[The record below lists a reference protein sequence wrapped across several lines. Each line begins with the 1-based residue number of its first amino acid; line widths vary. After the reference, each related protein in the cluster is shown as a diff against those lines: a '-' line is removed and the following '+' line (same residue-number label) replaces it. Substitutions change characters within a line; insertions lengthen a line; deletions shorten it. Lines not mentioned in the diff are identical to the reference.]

1 MFRDARAR
9 TLAIIVVA
17 AWLLAPAPARAWG
30 FAAHRF
36 IVEQAIARLPAALRP
51 FYEKNKTF
59 MLEYCVLP
67 DLLRNLDVPDE
78 PPRHFLDFDAYGK
91 YPFDELPRGFDE
103 AVKKFGRET
112 VEKNGTLPWRA
123 EAIDGRLVTAFERAG
138 RREPYSI
145 DDARLMSAVLAHYVA
160 DAFVPFHAIVNY
172 DGQLT
177 NQRGI
182 HSRFETELFERR
194 LPALKVADETFPP
207 VTDVRAFLF
216 DALLKSATLTG
227 PILDAD
233 RRAVA
238 GLTEYGDEYFDR
250 WGKDAGPILDARVSD
265 AIAATVAVFSGAWA
279 RAGRPELPLELPHR
293 VRKIGRSPDP

>member
-1 MFRDARAR
+1 MRAPARFH
-9 TLAIIVVA
+9 TLAILVVVVS
-17 AWLLAPAPARAWG
+17 LLAPAPARAWG

-59 MLEYCVLP
+59 LLEYCVLP
-67 DLLRNLDVPDE
+67 DLLRNLDVPGE
-78 PPRHFLDFDAYGK
+78 PPRHFLDFDAYGA
-91 YPFDELPRGFDE
+91 YPFDELPRDFDA

-123 EAIDGRLVTAFERAG
+123 DEIYGRLVKAFDRAG
-138 RREPYSI
+138 RREAYSI

-160 DAFVPFHAIVNY
+160 DAYVPFHAVVNY

-177 NQRGI
+177 GQRGI
-182 HSRFETELFERR
+182 HSRFESELFERR
-194 LPALKVADETFPP
+194 LPALQVANEAFPP
-207 VTDVRAFLF
+207 VTDLRPFIF
-216 DALLKSATLTG
+216 DALLKSATLAG

-233 RRAVA
+233 RRAVV

-250 WGKDAGPILDARVSD
+250 WSKTAGPILDAQVSD
-265 AIAATVAVFSGAWA
+265 AIAATVAVFEGAWE

-293 VRKIGRSPDP
+293 VRKIGR